1 MSKKGFIFKTDIKGW
16 KNVVKQLQKIK
27 GGTYKDILR
36 AECAEILSITAR
48 RKSTKLADKTKIVGR
63 HSIVDVYFLGYVGKK
78 EAYTL
83 KEGEGGVTKQTTYY
97 LRHRIPTKVWNYIL
111 PKTKKRT
118 QKHFGNYGLN
128 KGQFYLMSKIL
139 NLKSPPKGFPDEAKR
154 FLGLR
159 GNTIRHKVF
168 TKEFGKNDRKY
179 GIELESRLSKVIS
192 YGNGAKNFKSVMR
205 SRVKK
210 FETAL
215 AKGVMKDIKKRTK
228 QYPLVFSN

>member
-1 MSKKGFIFKTDIKGW
+1 MSKGAIVKTDFKGW
-16 KNVVKQLQKIK
+16 KNVVKQLQKIR

-36 AECAEILSITAR
+36 AECAEILSITAH
-48 RKSTKLADKTKIVGR
+48 RKGTKVADKSKIVGR

-97 LRHRIPTKVWNYIL
+97 LRHRLPEKVWNYIL

-118 QKHFGNYGLN
+118 QEQFGNYGLN
-128 KGQFYLMSKIL
+128 RGQFYLMSKIL
-139 NLKSPPKGFPDEAKR
+139 NLKKPPKGFPDEAKR

-159 GNTIRHKVF
+159 ENRIRHKVF
-168 TKEFGKNDRKY
+168 AKEFGKNDRKY
-179 GIELESRLSKVIS
+179 GIEIESRLSKVIS
-192 YGNGAKNFKSVMR
+192 YAGGAKTFKSVMR

-210 FETAL
+210 FERAL
-215 AKGVMKDIKKRTK
+215 AKGVLQDIKKRTR
-228 QYPLVFSN
+228 QYPLIFN